1 MATKWKNFTR
11 NSWVKAVVWLLS
23 LLMAGVMTWQTMA
36 FLLYLEENDPPM
48 VDMRMLSSETL
59 AETYLA
65 EQLFYPAQDLLYQA
79 GYGSDE
85 TAIREGKFVHTD
97 QLYYNIYDAYSSAV
111 DYEEEGEY
119 SASLTN
125 QPLYPAEEGSTNYL
139 TDEMIDTIISTLR
152 RPDADPFYIE
162 ASDAANFRQWLT
174 QNRGV
179 YQFYWQQQ
187 VVAKLE
193 EYRSTREND
202 EIYKQFDYLVYCK
215 DSNTT
220 LTNVSEAK
228 AKQLKNKDS
237 RYQMICII
245 TDDGIQFWD
254 DSADPRVLS
263 DINLKYQNYLDYDD
277 EDEKNNTFHA
287 GDTAYLALK
296 PSALQE
302 MQNEWSETRS
312 QLIQLLGV
320 DCSAGLIF
328 LICLILLCFGAGRKP
343 DDSKAYLVGFDR
355 IWAEVLYGVY
365 FILLGLWG
373 SMFVLIWDNRAYLS
387 DPMKYGIGISG
398 TVVFASASL
407 VLLVSQVRRIK
418 AKQWLDGFLLCR
430 LFKKY
435 VVRSVRWLAQQFGKT
450 PLRQKIILLAILLP
464 LLCMFWFTI
473 PFIIA
478 GLLYFGMREADSFE
492 AVTHGAHEIRTG
504 KSDTHIDLKHG
515 SKELLA
521 LADDLNS
528 ISEGLGEA
536 VDTAVKSERLK
547 SELISN
553 VSHDIKTPLTSIIT
567 YIDLLKKCNITDP
580 AAQEYLSVLDQKAQR
595 LRTLTTDLF
604 DASKATSG
612 AMKLHC
618 VQTDMDALL
627 RQSLGERSESIE
639 KAGLDIRIL
648 SHAPTYVYADGQLL
662 WRILDNLIA
671 NCTRYALPN
680 SRVYITIEPDGSMVT
695 LTMKNI
701 SAVELNISADELMQR
716 FTRGDRSRHTEG
728 SGLGLSIAQSLAELM
743 GGSCHVEIDGDLFKA
758 IVSIP
763 KWEGSKATE

>member
-139 TDEMIDTIISTLR
+139 TDEMIDTIISALR

-162 ASDAANFRQWLT
+162 AANAANFRQWLT

-187 VVAKLE
+187 VDAKLE
-193 EYRSTREND
+193 EYRNIQETSQ
-202 EIYKQFDYLVYCK
+202 IYKKFDYVVYCK
-215 DSNTT
+215 DSNTA

-237 RYQMICII
+237 RYQMICTI
-245 TDDGIQFWD
+245 TDDGVQFLD
-254 DSADPRVLS
+254 GSADSKVLADLNNEYTGYLQNDIS
-263 DINLKYQNYLDYDD
+263 D
-277 EDEKNNTFHA
+277 ETFHT
-287 GDTAYLALK
+287 GDTAYIALK
-296 PSALQE
+296 PSVLQA
-302 MQNEWSETRS
+302 MQTEWTETRS
-312 QLIQLLGV
+312 QLIQLFGV

-328 LICLILLCFGAGRKP
+328 LICLILLCFGAGRRP
-343 DDSKAYLVGFDR
+343 NDTKAYLVGFDR
-355 IWAEVLYGVY
+355 IWTEVLYSVY
-365 FILLGLWG
+365 FILFGLWC
-373 SMFVLIWDNRAYLS
+373 SMFVLIWEDRAYLS
-387 DPMKYGIGISG
+387 APMQYGIAISG
-398 TVVFASASL
+398 TVVFAAASL

-435 VVRSVRWLAQQFGKT
+435 VVRSVRWLVQQFSKT
-450 PLRQKIILLAILLP
+450 PLRQKIILLATLLP

-515 SKELLA
+515 GKELLA

-528 ISEGLGEA
+528 ISDGLSDA

-580 AAQEYLSVLDQKAQR
+580 AAQEYLAVLDQKAQR

-648 SHAPTYVYADGQLL
+648 SQAPTYVYADGQLL

-758 IVSIP
+758 MVSIP
-763 KWEGSKATE
+763 KWEDSNATE

>member
-23 LLMAGVMTWQTMA
+23 LLMAGVMAWQTMA
-36 FLLYLEENDPPM
+36 FLLYLEENDPSVP
-48 VDMRMLSSETL
+48 DMRMLSSETL
-59 AETYLA
+59 PETYLA
-65 EQLFYPAQDLLYQA
+65 DQLFYPAQDLLYQA

-85 TAIREGKFVHTD
+85 TAIREGKFVYTD

-111 DYEEEGEY
+111 DYEEEEEY
-119 SASLTN
+119 PASMTN

-139 TDEMIDTIISTLR
+139 TDEKIDAIISALR

-162 ASDAANFRQWLT
+162 AADAVNFRQWLT

-187 VVAKLE
+187 VDAKLE
-193 EYRSTREND
+193 EYRSTRDNTEL
-202 EIYKQFDYLVYCK
+202 YKQFDYTVYCK

-245 TDDGIQFWD
+245 TDDGVQFLD
-254 DSADPRVLS
+254 GSADSKVLADLNNEYTGYPQN
-263 DINLKYQNYLDYDD
+263 DISG
-277 EDEKNNTFHA
+277 ETFHT
-287 GDTAYLALK
+287 GDTAYIALK
-296 PSALQE
+296 PSVLQA
-302 MQNEWSETRS
+302 MQKEWTETRS
-312 QLIQLLGV
+312 QLIQLCGV

-328 LICLILLCFGAGRKP
+328 LICLILLCFGAGRRP
-343 DDSKAYLVGFDR
+343 NDTKAYLVGFDR

-365 FILLGLWG
+365 FILFGLWC

-387 DPMKYGIGISG
+387 DPMKYGIAISG
-398 TVVFASASL
+398 TVAFAAASL
-407 VLLVSQVRRIK
+407 ILLVSQVRRIK
-418 AKQWLDGFLLCR
+418 AKLWLDGFLLCR

-435 VVRSVRWLAQQFGKT
+435 VVRSVRWLVQQFGKT

-492 AVTHGAHEIRTG
+492 AVTNGAHEIRTG

-515 SKELLA
+515 GKELLA

-528 ISEGLGEA
+528 ISDGLSDA

-580 AAQEYLSVLDQKAQR
+580 AAQEYLSILDQKAQR

-648 SHAPTYVYADGQLL
+648 SQAPTYVYADGQLL

-758 IVSIP
+758 MVSIP
-763 KWEGSKATE
+763 KWEDSKATE

>member
-23 LLMAGVMTWQTMA
+23 LLMAGVMAWQTMA
-36 FLLYLEENDPPM
+36 FLLYLEENDPS
-48 VDMRMLSSETL
+48 VADMRMLSSETL
-59 AETYLA
+59 PDTYLA
-65 EQLFYPAQDLLYQA
+65 EQLFYPAQDLLYRA
-79 GYGSDE
+79 SYGSDE

-97 QLYYNIYDAYSSAV
+97 QLYYNIYDAYSSSV
-111 DYEEEGEY
+111 TYDDEEEY
-119 SASLTN
+119 SASLAN
-125 QPLYPAEEGSTNYL
+125 QPLYPAEESSTNYL
-139 TDEMIDTIISTLR
+139 TDEKIDAIISTLR

-187 VVAKLE
+187 VDAKLE
-193 EYRSTREND
+193 EYRSTRDNTEL
-202 EIYKQFDYLVYCK
+202 YKQFDYVVYCK
-215 DSNTT
+215 DSDTT

-237 RYQMICII
+237 RYQMICAI
-245 TDDGIQFWD
+245 TDEGVQFADG
-254 DSADPRVLS
+254 SADPRVLS
-263 DINLKYQNYLDYDD
+263 DINQKYQNYLEDD
-277 EDEKNNTFHA
+277 DDGENNTFHA

-328 LICLILLCFGAGRKP
+328 LLCLILLCFGAGRRP

-365 FILLGLWG
+365 FILLGLWC
-373 SMFVLIWDNRAYLS
+373 SMFVLLSDYWAYLS
-387 DPMKYGIGISG
+387 DPMKYGIAISG
-398 TVVFASASL
+398 TVAFAAVSL
-407 VLLVSQVRRIK
+407 VLLTSQVRRIK

-492 AVTHGAHEIRTG
+492 AVTQGAHEIRTG
-504 KSDTHIDLKHG
+504 KSDIHIDLKHG

-521 LADDLNS
+521 LADDLNC
-528 ISEGLGEA
+528 ISEGLGDA

-648 SHAPTYVYADGQLL
+648 SQAPTYVYADGQLL

-680 SRVYITIEPDGSMVT
+680 SRVYITIEPDSSMVT

-763 KWEGSKATE
+763 KWEDSKATE